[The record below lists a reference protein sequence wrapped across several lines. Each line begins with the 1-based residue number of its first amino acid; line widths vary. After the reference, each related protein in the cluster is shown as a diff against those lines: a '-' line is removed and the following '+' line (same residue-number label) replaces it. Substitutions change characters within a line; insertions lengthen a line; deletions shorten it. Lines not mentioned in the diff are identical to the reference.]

1 VFEPPAN
8 AVPKTFNAFM
18 DLSKPKLAQRWTA
31 SALALL
37 PFFAKASSAV
47 QRERRYSSVQGTW
60 IRYVFVTYAA
70 IQCRAAAVAKVSDL
84 DCGASPG
91 ALNAEGPWKIVLS
104 PIIEL

>member
-1 VFEPPAN
+1 
-8 AVPKTFNAFM
+8 
-18 DLSKPKLAQRWTA
+18 
-31 SALALL
+31 
-37 PFFAKASSAV
+37 
-47 QRERRYSSVQGTW
+47 VQGTW